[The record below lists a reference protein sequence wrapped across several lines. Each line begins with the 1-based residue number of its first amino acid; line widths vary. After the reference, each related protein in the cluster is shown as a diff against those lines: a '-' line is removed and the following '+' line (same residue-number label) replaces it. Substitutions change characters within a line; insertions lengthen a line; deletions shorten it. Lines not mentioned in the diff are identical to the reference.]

1 MNKINT
7 QRYGRD
13 HEIVSRLRPEPMTEA
28 ETIAQAVVDETE
40 FEIFRHKMDMIVR
53 ESWQTTQKLG
63 ASMGM
68 RWGDVAFGV
77 YTASGDLAICAT
89 GIYFHA
95 VLSQI
100 PVKYIVKH
108 FVEDPSV
115 GLKEGDA
122 FFFND
127 PYYGG
132 IHGSD
137 MGLVVPVFHEGKLVC
152 FVGAAVHTGEC
163 GGSEPGGMVLGARSH
178 YDEGLRVPPIKIAEN
193 FVLREDLMTFLATM
207 TREPRTMV
215 LDIKARLAASRIAER
230 RISAVIAEKGQEFF
244 IGALRRVLVVTGQ
257 AARKKISQM
266 NDGIYRQPRFL
277 DTTGPDGGLLKI
289 NIEVEKRGD
298 KLKLNLRGSSPMLR
312 DRPMNSFFQGIL
324 GVTMIYYCGWF
335 FHDLPANN
343 ALLDFLD
350 WEFDDE
356 SLVNASG
363 DVAVSYSPPV
373 TTCYVHGMF
382 MLGARM
388 MYAIDPDHAVAG
400 WHSGFN
406 ATIVAGIN
414 QHGDPVADNLPEVNA
429 SGMGGRPFRDGINV
443 GGAFFATMT
452 DCADIEDTESCR
464 PVVYTFRNFFDNSY
478 GHGKYRGGS
487 GVGFGLMVKN
497 VPGAAIGGFGIG
509 SRFPVTLGIFGGRA
523 SPPGFAQGVRG
534 SNMAELMAKGDR
546 TLPHNL
552 AEVYA
557 EGNPET
563 GNRTYM
569 GLAQQ
574 PVPYAEGDT
583 VYSIVNGGAGY
594 GDILDRDPQAVL
606 KDVKDG
612 LTNRNA
618 ARHIYRVAIDEK
630 SMKVDEAETTILR
643 KAAREERLRRA
654 KPYAEFVREWEKQRP
669 PAELLAYYGPYPNP
683 AVRFEGRDS

>member
-1 MNKINT
+1 MNKIAT

-13 HEIVSRLRPEPMTEA
+13 HEVVSRLRPEPMTA
-28 ETIAQAVVDETE
+28 EEIAAQSAVEETE

-77 YTASGDLAICAT
+77 YTTSGDLAICAT

-108 FVEDPSV
+108 MVDDPSI

-137 MGLVVPVFHEGKLVC
+137 MGLVVPVFANGKLIC

-193 FVLREDLMTFLATM
+193 FVVREDLMTFLATM

-230 RISAVIAEKGQEFF
+230 RISQVIADKGERFF
-244 IGALRRVLVVTGQ
+244 IGALRRILTVTGE
-257 AARKKISQM
+257 AARKKISQL
-266 NDGIYRQPRFL
+266 NDGVYRQPRFL
-277 DTTGPDGGLLKI
+277 DTTGPDGGLLRI
-289 NIEVEKRGD
+289 NIEARKQGD
-298 KLKLNLRGSSPMLR
+298 KLKLSLKGSSPMLK
-312 DRPMNSFFQGIL
+312 DRPMNCFFQGVL
-324 GVTMIYYCGWF
+324 GSTMIYYCGWF

-343 ALLDFLD
+343 ALLDFLE
-350 WEFDDE
+350 WEFDDD

-363 DVAVSYSPPV
+363 EAAVSYAPTV
-373 TTCYVHGMF
+373 ANCYVQGMF

-388 MYAIDPDHAVAG
+388 MYAIDPSHAVAA
-400 WHSGFN
+400 WHTGFN

-414 QHGDPVADNLPEVNA
+414 QHGDPLADNLPEVNA
-429 SGMGGRPFRDGINV
+429 SGMGGRPGDDGINV
-443 GGAFFATMT
+443 AGAFFATMT
-452 DCADIEDTESCR
+452 DCADIEDTESSR
-464 PVVYTFRNFFDNSY
+464 PIVYTFRNFFSNSY

-497 VPGAAIGGFGIG
+497 VPWLAVGGFGVG
-509 SRFPVTLGIFGGRA
+509 SRFPTTLGVFGGRA

-534 SNMAELMAKGDR
+534 SNLSGLLAEGGKD
-546 TLPHNL
+546 LPRNL
-552 AEVYA
+552 AEVYDPA
-557 EGNPET
+557 NPEQ
-563 GNRTYM
+563 GARQYL
-569 GLAQQ
+569 GLAQR
-574 PVPYAEGDT
+574 PLVYSEGDT
-583 VYSIVNGGAGY
+583 VYSVVNGGAGY
-594 GDILDRDPQAVL
+594 GDLLDRDPKLVV
-606 KDVKDG
+606 KDVRDG
-612 LTNRNA
+612 VTSRDDA
-618 ARHIYRVAIDEK
+618 HRVYRVAFDEK
-630 SMKVDEAETTILR
+630 TLAVDEAATRTLR
-643 KAAREERLRRA
+643 QAAREERLRRA
-654 KPYAEFVREWEKQRP
+654 KPYAEFVKEWEKLRP
-669 PAELLAYYGPYPNP
+669 PAEVLTYYGPYPDP
-683 AVRFEGRDS
+683 AVRFGEAR